1 MKVRYDEGIVNHIG
15 PEPCIGGRK
24 ASGEASAGECA
35 GQPSSRGRIVPR
47 AVYTENSD
55 SGVLAVQ
62 SAQDRMRYDASH
74 AMNRA

>member
-1 MKVRYDEGIVNHIG
+1 MKVRYDEGIANHIG

-24 ASGEASAGECA
+24 ASGEASAGERA

-55 SGVLAVQ
+55 SGVLVVQ
-62 SAQDRMRYDASH
+62 SAQDRMRYDASR